1 MSPSLSFVCVH
12 AGDIPLKEKPE
23 LKDLVATSTKIASM
37 DAWYNVGLQLGISEY
52 KLATIQTNKSTCQCC
67 REMFLSWL
75 KGEQHTGNKLRT
87 WETLLQAVAAVF
99 GGGKDSLT
107 ERIRDSLR
115 VHFCNRGEDSLV
127 CMCTID
133 HISMCICVWG
143 EGGAR
148 TNTLSP
154 FHLSRN
160 LPVVYDTLQC
170 ACIYVC
176 MSIYRH

>member
-1 MSPSLSFVCVH
+1 MH

-37 DAWYNVGLQLGISEY
+37 DAWYTVGLQLGISQYNLE
-52 KLATIQTNKSTCQCC
+52 TIQTNKSTSHCF
-67 REMFLSWL
+67 REMFSSWL
-75 KGEQHTGNKLRT
+75 NGEQHTGNKPRT

-143 EGGAR
+143 GGGGHVQ
-148 TNTLSP
+148 TP
-154 FHLSRN
+154 FH
-160 LPVVYDTLQC
+160 PFT
-170 ACIYVC
+170 
-176 MSIYRH
+176 